1 MSNRIQ
7 ATYVSVWDDGIEIET
22 PAMFDRD
29 TGVLDEVQMAQ
40 FPDGML
46 ESLDIRTGEY
56 VRYDGRQYE
65 LRANDDG
72 TYHAI
77 RPYGVFFSRCGYA
90 QVMATSA
97 EEAMRI
103 ADERLTCDDV
113 SWDDDWP
120 VTDVQLED

>member
-1 MSNRIQ
+1 MSNRIH
-7 ATYVSVWDDGIEIET
+7 ATNVSVWDNGIEIET

-40 FPDGML
+40 LPNGVL

-65 LRANDDG
+65 LRGNDDG

-90 QVMATSA
+90 QVIAPSA